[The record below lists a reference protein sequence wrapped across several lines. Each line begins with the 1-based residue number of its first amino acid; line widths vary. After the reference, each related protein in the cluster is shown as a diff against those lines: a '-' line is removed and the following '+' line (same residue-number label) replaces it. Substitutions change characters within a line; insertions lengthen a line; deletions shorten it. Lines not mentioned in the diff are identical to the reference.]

1 IRESFAF
8 VRNEAKFKPNE
19 DQHIL
24 SFMFSK
30 LKQWLGLSKSS
41 ELERDEDMRSRYID
55 PIESFPDK
63 INQLLDVLN
72 QFHREQQLDQSRKE
86 IKLSVDDTFN

>member
-1 IRESFAF
+1 
-8 VRNEAKFKPNE
+8 
-19 DQHIL
+19 
-24 SFMFSK
+24 
-30 LKQWLGLSKSS
+30 LSKSS

-72 QFHREQQLDQSRKE
+72 QFHGEQQLGQSRKE